1 MNATLTYIVAKG
13 MIYAVK
19 DVAAAGDCALLA
31 LRGLNQV
38 DCQQMYAIVGDQS
51 NLHYE
56 VYLGHVMTP
65 CFWVGTV
72 FFLWTSIAFGIK
84 ICIHYFNEF
93 QEKTKD
99 NKRDK

>member
-19 DVAAAGDCALLA
+19 DVAAVGDCALLA

-65 CFWVGTV
+65 LIVSKCMPLLVTN
-72 FFLWTSIAFGIK
+72 L
-84 ICIHYFNEF
+84 ICIMKY
-93 QEKTKD
+93 TWVML
-99 NKRDK
+99 